1 MLSLCR
7 TAGHLSKIVPTSKL
21 IQWSGPEQN
30 WKIYE
35 IKSENLVNLPKIV
48 NFEKLSQWN
57 KTVNFLFANVVT
69 ESKYYSS
76 NISFLKQ

>member
-57 KTVNFLFANVVT
+57 M
-69 ESKYYSS
+69 
-76 NISFLKQ
+76 

>member
-21 IQWSGPEQN
+21 IQWSDPEQN

-57 KTVNFLFANVVT
+57 KTFNFLFANVVT
-69 ESKYYSS
+69 ESKY
-76 NISFLKQ
+76 

>member
-30 WKIYE
+30 GKIYE
-35 IKSENLVNLPKIV
+35 IKSENLFNLPKIV

-57 KTVNFLFANVVT
+57 M
-69 ESKYYSS
+69 
-76 NISFLKQ
+76 